1 MLPEKQC
8 VTAYLDVNL
17 LSLLQAWGDK
27 NRLTLV
33 ESIESILR
41 QYLNNEDVV
50 YQTVIVDDI
59 QQRLETLE
67 GKMLLAETI
76 SQRQVESIE
85 KLEKQIAII
94 EVAVQAIDPSEDVE
108 VIKSDIVEI
117 KEELNEYWKKT
128 LFIS

>member
-8 VTAYLDVNL
+8 VTAYLDANL
-17 LSLLQAWGDK
+17 LSLLQTWGDK

-67 GKMLLAETI
+67 GKMLLTETI

-94 EVAVQAIDPSEDVE
+94 EVAIQAIDPSEDIE
-108 VIKSDIVEI
+108 AIKSDVVEI
-117 KEELNEYWKKT
+117 KEELNDYWRKRI
-128 LFIS
+128 L